1 MSKKVEVTVRDG
13 VAIVAMTN
21 APVNALGLELRQ
33 ALFTALE
40 TAIEDAAC
48 QAIVLIGKN
57 GQFSAGADIKEF
69 ASPKAYA
76 TPTLSKLLALVHSCP
91 KPVVAAIEGVALGGG
106 LELALAA
113 GYRVI
118 HKMATIGLPEV
129 ELGLIPGAGGT
140 QRLPRIVGIGV
151 AAKLIATAQRLSA
164 STALELGV
172 VDQVVEEDLLTAA
185 IAFAKQQV
193 RGFMAQA
200 ADVAPILLTREDEQ
214 QLQSLRQQLAKRK
227 RGYQAPLVA
236 VECVEQA
243 AQLSL
248 QAGLAYERE
257 QFQLAMQRTESKALR
272 YLFQAQRRTQEGLST
287 VAPIAEF
294 SHVAVIGG
302 GLMGRGIAMSLVDAG
317 LQVVLVEQND
327 ASLHQAMESIKKAY
341 QGQVD
346 KAQITTEQLQRKM
359 QAITALST
367 MYDLGP
373 VDLVIE
379 AIVEDMDVKQAVFQ
393 QLDSLCAPAT
403 VFASNT
409 SRLDINVL
417 AAVTQRPERFLGL
430 HFFSP
435 ANRMPLLEVVQGD
448 KTSKAVMAQVMS
460 FAKRLRKVAVPV
472 RVCEGFVG
480 NRMLTAYRREA
491 SFLLEEGASVTEVD
505 TALYDFGMAMGPFVM
520 TDMAG
525 LDISWAARKRLAAS
539 ADPSVRDSKI
549 GDTLCEMGRFG
560 QKSLAGYYRY
570 DAGSRTPIVDPIV
583 AEVIQQCAQQAG
595 ITQQAWSAA
604 DIVKRTMYALINEG
618 VHLLAEGIAQ
628 RASDIDLVYVHGYG
642 FPAYR
647 GGPMFYADT
656 IGLAQVYQQ
665 ILDWEQ
671 QYGKHWKPS
680 PLFAQLVQQQ
690 KMLADYQPD

>member
-13 VAIVAMTN
+13 VAIVAMAN

-33 ALFTALE
+33 ALYTALE
-40 TAIEDAAC
+40 AAVEDAEC
-48 QAIVLIGKN
+48 QAIVLIGRN
-57 GQFSAGADIKEF
+57 GQFSAGADVKEF
-69 ASPKAYA
+69 ASPKTYA
-76 TPTLSKLLALVHSCP
+76 TPTLSELLALVHSCP

-113 GYRVI
+113 SYRVI
-118 HKMATIGLPEV
+118 HNTATIGLPEV
-129 ELGLIPGAGGT
+129 DLGLIPGAGGT
-140 QRLPRIVGIGV
+140 QRLPRLVGVGI

-164 STALELGV
+164 PMALELGV
-172 VDQVVEEDLLTAA
+172 VNQLAEDDLLTAA

-193 RGFMAQA
+193 RGFMTRAIDA
-200 ADVAPILLTREDEQ
+200 APILLTQEDEQ
-214 QLQSLRQQLAKRK
+214 QLQVLRQQLAKRK

-243 AQLSL
+243 AHLSL
-248 QAGLAYERE
+248 QAGLLHEQE
-257 QFQLAMQRTESKALR
+257 QFRLVMQRTESKALR
-272 YLFQAQRRTQEGLST
+272 YLFQAQRRTHEGWST
-287 VAPIAEF
+287 VAPITEF
-294 SHVAVIGG
+294 SRVAVIGG
-302 GLMGRGIAMSLVDAG
+302 GLMGRGIVMSLVDAG

-327 ASLHQAMESIKKAY
+327 AYLQQAMESIKTAY

-346 KAQITTEQLQRKM
+346 KSQITTEQLHRKM

-367 MYDLGP
+367 VHDIEQ

-379 AIVEDMDVKQAVFQ
+379 AIVEDMAVKQAVFR
-393 QLDSLCAPAT
+393 QLDSLCAPET

-417 AAVTQRPERFLGL
+417 AAATQRPERFLGL

-448 KTSKAVMAQVMS
+448 KTSKMVMAQAMS
-460 FAKRLRKVAVPV
+460 FAKRLRKIAVPV
-472 RVCEGFVG
+472 GVCEGFVG

-491 SFLLEEGASVTEVD
+491 SFLLEEGASVSEVD

-570 DAGSRTPIVDPIV
+570 DTGSRTPIVDPVV

-595 ITQQAWSAA
+595 ISQQSWQAA

-647 GGPMFYADT
+647 GGPMFYADS
-656 IGLAQVYQQ
+656 IGLARVYQQ

-690 KMLADYQPD
+690 KTLADYQPH

>member
-1 MSKKVEVTVRDG
+1 MSKKVEYTVHDG

-33 ALFTALE
+33 ALYTALE
-40 TAIEDAAC
+40 SAIEDAEC

-57 GQFSAGADIKEF
+57 GQFSAGAEIKEF
-69 ASPKAYA
+69 ASPKTYA
-76 TPTLSKLLALVHSCP
+76 MPTLSELLALVHSCP
-91 KPVVAAIEGVALGGG
+91 KPVVAAIAGVALGGG

-118 HKMATIGLPEV
+118 HKTAIIGLPEV
-129 ELGLIPGAGGT
+129 DLGLIPGAGGT
-140 QRLPRIVGIGV
+140 QRLPRIVGIGI

-164 STALELGV
+164 PTALELGV
-172 VDQVVEEDLLTAA
+172 VNQLAEDDLLTAA

-193 RGFMAQA
+193 RGFMAKA
-200 ADVAPILLTREDEQ
+200 IDVAPIVLTKEDEQ
-214 QLQSLRQQLAKRK
+214 QLQVLRQQLAKRK

-243 AQLSL
+243 AHLSL
-248 QAGLAYERE
+248 QAGLLHEQE
-257 QFQLAMQRTESKALR
+257 QFRLVMQRTESKALR
-272 YLFQAQRRTQEGLST
+272 YLFQAQRRTHEGLST
-287 VAPIAEF
+287 VAPITEF
-294 SHVAVIGG
+294 SRVAVIGG
-302 GLMGRGIAMSLVDAG
+302 GLMGRGIVMSLVDAG

-327 ASLHQAMESIKKAY
+327 AYLQQAMESIKTAY

-346 KAQITTEQLQRKM
+346 KAQITTEQLHRKM

-367 MYDLGP
+367 VRDLGQ

-379 AIVEDMDVKQAVFQ
+379 AIVEDMTVKQAVFR
-393 QLDSLCAPAT
+393 QLDSLCAPET

-417 AAVTQRPERFLGL
+417 AAATQRPERFLGL

-448 KTSKAVMAQVMS
+448 KTSKMVMAQAMS
-460 FAKRLRKVAVPV
+460 FAKRLRKIAVPV
-472 RVCEGFVG
+472 GVCEGFVG

-491 SFLLEEGASVTEVD
+491 SFLLEEGASVSEVD

-595 ITQQAWSAA
+595 ISQQSWQAD
-604 DIVKRTMYALINEG
+604 DIVRRTMYALINEG

-656 IGLAQVYQQ
+656 IGLARVYQQ

-671 QYGKHWKPS
+671 QYGKHWTPS

-690 KMLADYQPD
+690 KTLADYQPH